1 MPSRRTLAVTAGYAA
16 LAAADTV
23 LAGKTSKA
31 ARRARF
37 LVKPLLMPALSTA
50 FVEATPG
57 RNDVLHRSTV
67 AAQAFSWG
75 GDVALLGSG
84 DKAFLAGVGSFF
96 AAHVAY
102 ITGFASVR
110 ADRKDVDPKPLKAA
124 AALFA
129 TSAPVMGLAARRKN
143 PDLALPVVGYSA
155 ILATMFASST
165 ALSST
170 VQPRARKTILAG
182 TSLFLLSDTLLGV
195 QEFLLKEKHPAL
207 ESAVMGTY
215 AAGQALIAGG
225 VAHR

>member
-31 ARRARF
+31 ARRARY

-102 ITGFASVR
+102 IAGFASVR

-182 TSLFLLSDTLLGV
+182 TSLFLLSDTLLGI